1 MPSMNDPDSKHLR
14 RLALLPAAAVH
25 VLTALGA
32 VCALLALRAALAA
45 AWEEVFLWLGI
56 ALLIDGVDGT
66 LARMA
71 KVHAVLPRFS
81 GERLDLVID
90 YLTYVF
96 VPAVALIEGGFLEGR
111 FGVVLAALILLSALF
126 HFADTQSKTL
136 DHCFV
141 GFPTL
146 WNVVAFYCF
155 ALDLGAWAAAV
166 LVATLVVLTFVPWKW
181 AHPMRTPLLRPV
193 TIVVLAAGAGAAVLT
208 LWHGFP
214 ATGMTRA
221 ILVLAAL
228 YMFGLVLFRS
238 FAR

>member
-1 MPSMNDPDSKHLR
+1 MNEPDSKRLR
-14 RLALLPAAAVH
+14 RLAVLPAAAVH

-45 AWEEVFLWLGI
+45 AWEELFVWLGI
-56 ALLIDGVDGT
+56 ALVIDGVDGT

-71 KVHAVLPRFS
+71 KVQAVLPRFS

-96 VPAVALIEGGFLEGR
+96 VPTVGLIEGGFLEG
-111 FGVVLAALILLSALF
+111 GVGVALAAMILLSSLF
-126 HFADTQSKTL
+126 HFADTESKAL
-136 DHCFV
+136 DHCFI

-155 ALDLGAWAAAV
+155 ALDMPSWLAAL
-166 LVATLVVLTFVPWKW
+166 LVMSLVVLTFVPWKW
-181 AHPMRTPLLRPV
+181 AHPLLTRLLRPV
-193 TIVVLAAGAGAAVLT
+193 TIVVLAAGTYAAALT

-214 ATGMTRA
+214 ATALPRA
-221 ILVLAAL
+221 ILVLAAV
-228 YMFGLVLFRS
+228 YMLGLVLFRS
-238 FAR
+238 LAR